1 MHVTLVVSIDTEGD
15 AWSPT
20 RTGYGCRNVLQLRRA
35 RALFE
40 RLGVRCTYLPTWQ
53 VANDPAAS
61 GLLAELHQSGEA
73 EVGAHLH
80 PWDNPPMDEAFEP
93 RNTMLCNL
101 PGELQT
107 EKLRRLT
114 GALAAVRGGEAPTT
128 FRAGRWGLGRATLE
142 ALGACGYTVDSSV
155 TPYTSWAQY
164 EGPDFGGAPLVPY
177 RVGHRHAPSVPDPE
191 GALRELPMSAG
202 YTRRPFPTWHD
213 IHRTMGRVRGA
224 RGLAHR
230 AGLVRHVVCS
240 PESATREDMTALAR
254 QLLAQRVPHAQ
265 LMLHSQSLTPG
276 LSPFTRSAR
285 DVERLYA
292 RIEGFVTDL
301 AALAEV
307 RFATIGEA
315 ATRLVA

>member
-1 MHVTLVVSIDTEGD
+1 MQVTLVVSIDTEGD

-20 RTGYGCRNVLQLRRA
+20 RAAYGCGNVLQLRRA
-35 RALFE
+35 RSLFE

-53 VANDPAAS
+53 VAHDPAGSA
-61 GLLAELHQSGEA
+61 LLAELHASGQA

-101 PGELQT
+101 PGALQT

-114 GALAAVRGGEAPTT
+114 DALTAVRGGEAPTT
-128 FRAGRWGLGRATLE
+128 FRAGRWGLGRSTVG
-142 ALGACGYTVDSSV
+142 ALASCGYTVDSSV

-164 EGPDFGGAPLVPY
+164 EGPDFSGAPLVPY
-177 RVGHRHAPSVPDPE
+177 RVGDRHAPLVPDPE
-191 GALRELPMSAG
+191 GGLRELPMSAG
-202 YTRRPFPTWHD
+202 YTRRPFAAWHD
-213 IHRTMGRVRGA
+213 VLHAMGRVRGV

-230 AGLVRHVVCS
+230 VGLVRHVLCS
-240 PESATREDMTALAR
+240 PEDASRQEMGALAR
-254 QLLAQRVPHAQ
+254 QLLTQRVPHIQ

-301 AALAEV
+301 ASIAEV

-315 ATRLVA
+315 AARLVA